1 MKRTLAIFISVMV
14 IPFFMVSCQTAQ
26 DKQNEVTEKK
36 PLITVVTDEGGLG
49 DLSFNDKVLET
60 LEDIQS
66 DEDIDIRFL
75 EAASAN
81 EYEKILTE
89 SADEGATLTIAV
101 GSNLES
107 AVKNVAQ
114 KEPDSNFLVVDSD
127 ISAENVASISFAD
140 NESAFLAGYVAAKN
154 TKTNKIGL
162 LGGDDR
168 ETVDLF
174 WYGYGAGAKA
184 GNSDIELIK
193 KYVGSFYDEE
203 KGYDKAKNMY
213 KNDNVD
219 VIMHVA
225 GPSGVGVI
233 KAAKENNFF
242 AIGADKD
249 QSSLASSNVLCS
261 AVKNMKDGLSDLI
274 SDAIKGKL
282 KGEHT
287 LFNMRDGGVDLS
299 DNAGNIKDNDLQ
311 KDIKILKKAIK
322 KGDLNVPK
330 TEEEAANFALPD
342 NIKQKLS
349 K

>member
-1 MKRTLAIFISVMV
+1 MKKAIAIFISVMV
-14 IPFFMVSCQTAQ
+14 IPFFMVSCQTAE
-26 DKQNEVTEKK
+26 DKQNEVAEKK

-60 LEDIQS
+60 LEDIQK

-75 EAASAN
+75 EATSSN

-101 GSNLES
+101 GSNLEE

-114 KEPDSNFLVVDSD
+114 KEQDSSFVVVDSD

-140 NESAFLAGYVAAKN
+140 NESAFLAGYAAAKN

-168 ETVDLF
+168 ATVDLF
-174 WYGYGAGAKA
+174 WYGYESGAKVA
-184 GNSDIELIK
+184 NSDIEIIK
-193 KYVGSFYDEE
+193 KYVGSFYDEQ
-203 KGYDKAKNMY
+203 KGYDKAKSMY
-213 KNDNVD
+213 KNDKTD

-225 GPSGVGVI
+225 GPSGVGII
-233 KAAKENNFF
+233 KAAKEYDFF

-261 AVKNMKDGLSDLI
+261 AVKNMKDGLSELI

-287 LFNMRDGGVDLS
+287 LFNMKDGGVDLS
-299 DNAGNIKDNDLQ
+299 DNAGNLKDENLQ
-311 KDIKILKKAIK
+311 EDIKILKKAIK
-322 KGDLNVPK
+322 KGNIKVPT
-330 TEEEAANFALPD
+330 TEDEAKSFTLPD